1 MNFKNRQ
8 TILVF
13 LRAPEKGRVKT
24 RLARDIGEEKA
35 LALYKEFVGFTLSA
49 VKNSGMDHW
58 ICFYPED
65 KPGLLSNWLGKDH
78 MYMPQTGDD
87 LGQRMENSLA
97 RAFDQ
102 GAEKVVLVGT
112 DIPDIRAEHFVQA
125 FDLLSH
131 RDVVLGPS
139 LDGGYWLIG
148 FQRQRFYP
156 ALFHRMNWGT
166 DIVCKETI
174 QKCESAGLSLGIL
187 PALQDID
194 TLADLLAFQK
204 NNIPS
209 PMPG

>member
-35 LALYKEFVGFTLSA
+35 LALYREFVGFTLTA
-49 VKNSGMDHW
+49 VKSSGMDSR
-58 ICFYPED
+58 ICFYPEN
-65 KPGLLSNWLGKDH
+65 KIGLLTDWLGKDH
-78 MYMPQTGDD
+78 YYMPQTGDD
-87 LGQRMENSLA
+87 LGQRMENALS
-97 RAFDQ
+97 RVFDQ
-102 GAEKVVLVGT
+102 GAEKAVLVGT
-112 DIPDIRAEHFVQA
+112 DIPDIRASHFVTA

-148 FQRQRFYP
+148 FRKEGFYP
-156 ALFHRMNWGT
+156 GLFHQMSWGT
-166 DIVCKETI
+166 DCVFKTTRD
-174 QKCESAGLSLGIL
+174 KCRSAGLSLGLL

-194 TLADLLAFQK
+194 TLADLHGFQK
-204 NNIPS
+204 KNPLF